1 MAYTKEDIKWVYD
14 RTEGYC
20 FYCGI
25 RLSFKNYGSVGKRGA
40 WEIDH
45 FIPIASNGAH
55 QPYNWVPA
63 CVSCNTEK
71 SDLLPWEYDPERFTQ
86 GDRDPDDYI

>member
-1 MAYTKEDIKWVYD
+1 MPYTDKEIEWVYA
-14 RTEGYC
+14 RTRGYC
-20 FYCGI
+20 FYCDI
-25 RLSFKNYGSVGKRGA
+25 QLSFSSYGAVGERGA

-63 CVSCNTEK
+63 CVNCNTIK
-71 SDLLPWEYDPERFTQ
+71 ADLLPWEFDPTRFRQ
-86 GDRDPDDYI
+86 NDQDPDNYF

>member
-1 MAYTKEDIKWVYD
+1 MGYTDEDVNWVYA
-14 RTEGYC
+14 RTEGQC

-25 RLSFKNYGSVGKRGA
+25 RLSFRNYGIVGNKCA

-45 FIPIASNGAH
+45 FIPIVSNGAH

-63 CVSCNTEK
+63 CVNCNTEK
-71 SDLLPWEYDPERFTQ
+71 SDMLPWEYMPDKFEQ
-86 GDRDPDDYI
+86 GDRDPENYI

>member
-1 MAYTKEDIKWVYD
+1 MAYSEAEVNLVYD
-14 RTEGYC
+14 RTNGRC
-20 FYCGI
+20 FYCGVQ
-25 RLSFKNYGSVGKRGA
+25 LSFKNYGKVGEKGA

-63 CVSCNTEK
+63 CVECNTAK
-71 SDLLPWEYDPERFTQ
+71 SGALPWEFS
-86 GDRDPDDYI
+86 PDTFGR